1 MANLIDVANELEYV
15 PKDQLAS
22 FVNDPNSRYPS
33 YMVLSEIQRR
43 TQLEKAYNAQQ
54 TEMQPNTTVADEVVA
69 NFTGQGLASAMPPT
83 GMNPQEAGMQGMQ
96 MMAEGGI
103 TGYQEGGISENN
115 SGFGNTIY
123 KMGSDLG
130 NWASENPVEAA
141 SYGLMLVPGIGWAGS
156 AALRIGGLGLKAAKA
171 ANLGSKLKS
180 GLNPLNYFTKPF
192 KPKVKQVG
200 TWSDGSPAFKQIAAG
215 GRKYSPART
224 AGTGLG
230 LMGINT
236 ATDYLSGPAEAEQ
249 NIKDKINNNDGNN
262 TDGSNGLADGNLP
275 RSNEASF
282 DPLDMAR
289 MGFALM
295 GARDTSELASGLG
308 GITEDIQSRRR
319 AQPLIDAQLDEIKS
333 KVNYYNSQGEYNKA
347 DQIAKLA
354 GTLATQIEAMMLTGD
369 LQGASKAAIRLGQIN
384 NELSIELGIE
394 TPSESDIVNRNL
406 AK

>member
-249 NIKDKINNNDGNN
+249 NNNDGNN

>member
-103 TGYQEGGISENN
+103 TGYREGGQSYYNRALEGIKGRYTDEDGLDYSQIATDA
-115 SGFGNTIY
+115 G
-123 KMGSDLG
+123 L
-130 NWASENPVEAA
+130 AA
-141 SYGLMLVPGIGWAGS
+141 LSFSPIGIGARGALLAGKAGLAGIRGLYGKGAFKLGES
-156 AALRIGGLGLKAAKA
+156 ALKRMSPKMRDKIATRYGSKGKLDKTLGSFSGNLPSLVGKNIIRRTGLVGGLG
-171 ANLGSKLKS
+171 
-180 GLNPLNYFTKPF
+180 
-192 KPKVKQVG
+192 
-200 TWSDGSPAFKQIAAG
+200 
-215 GRKYSPART
+215 
-224 AGTGLG
+224 
-230 LMGINT
+230 
-236 ATDYLSGPAEAEQ
+236 
-249 NIKDKINNNDGNN
+249 
-262 TDGSNGLADGNLP
+262 GLAYGDGPDDANKLEGNENDNQGDVGDILT
-275 RSNEASF
+275 SVSGDAVSGKSEASF

-295 GARDTSELASGLG
+295 GARDTSELASGLS

-319 AQPLIDAQLDEIKS
+319 AQPLIDAQIKELQS
-333 KVNYYNSQGEYNKA
+333 KIESYEATGQYALA
-347 DQIAKLA
+347 DQLYKIASTLSAQYGALFDA
-354 GTLATQIEAMMLTGD
+354 GQDTSSVVEQLMEVNKRY
-369 LQGASKAAIRLGQIN
+369 S
-384 NELSIELGIE
+384 EELGIE
-394 TPSESDIVNRNL
+394 SPSEKDIIARNM
-406 AK
+406 AD